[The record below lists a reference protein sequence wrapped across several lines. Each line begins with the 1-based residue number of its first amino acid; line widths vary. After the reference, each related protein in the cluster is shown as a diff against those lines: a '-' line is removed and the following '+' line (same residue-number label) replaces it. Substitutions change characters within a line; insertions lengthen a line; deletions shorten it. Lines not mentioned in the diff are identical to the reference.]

1 MKLGDGPLA
10 LGELVDLTPEEKEPL
25 PASMKNYVAYTRCMQ
40 DGVLLSSSSAT
51 GTHTKIVM
59 TSWLLVRFSLVL

>member
-1 MKLGDGPLA
+1 MKLGDGLLA

-40 DGVLLSSSSAT
+40 DGVLLSSSSAMRDT
-51 GTHTKIVM
+51 QK
-59 TSWLLVRFSLVL
+59 

>member
-1 MKLGDGPLA
+1 MKLGDGLLA

-51 GTHTKIVM
+51 RDTKIVM
-59 TSWLLVRFSLVL
+59 TSWLLVTFPLVL